1 MINKIRV
8 RLLVGLITLVF
19 FLPACNANNSAAQ
32 PVTIPVAQPITPE
45 TKKVA
50 MTVQVK
56 NTSQAQI
63 NYLMGKFSPTKHN
76 FFAKISKRYANQS
89 GFYLRKEALDAFIKM
104 HQAAKKDGVRLTI
117 RSATRSFN
125 TQKRIWE
132 RKWLG
137 KRRLSDGTNVARDI
151 RNPINKS
158 LKILEYSSMPGT
170 SRHHWGT
177 DIDLNSFNN
186 KWFESGRGLKLFNW
200 LNVNA
205 GRFGFCRP
213 YTANRLH
220 GYNEEKWHW
229 SFKPLSA
236 PMMKAASH
244 VLSDAQITGFLGSE
258 TAAQIGVVN
267 KYILGVGA
275 GCR

>member
-1 MINKIRV
+1 MINKTRV
-8 RLLVGLITLVF
+8 RLLVGLVSLVF
-19 FLPACNANNSAAQ
+19 FLPACNANNSVAQSVTIPAAQ
-32 PVTIPVAQPITPE
+32 PLAPE
-45 TKKVA
+45 TRKVA
-50 MTVQVK
+50 MTGPLK
-56 NTSQAQI
+56 NASQAQI
-63 NYLMGKFSPTKHN
+63 HYLMGKFSPSKNKFFTKIP
-76 FFAKISKRYANQS
+76 KQYANQS
-89 GFYLRKEALDAFIKM
+89 GFYLRKETLAAFIKM
-104 HQAAKKDGVRLTI
+104 HQAAKKDGIRLTI

-125 TQKRIWE
+125 AQKRIWE

-151 RNPINKS
+151 RKPINKS

-177 DIDLNSFNN
+177 DIDLNSFDNR
-186 KWFESGRGLKLFNW
+186 WFESGKGLKLFNW
-200 LNVNA
+200 LNANA

-236 PMMKAASH
+236 PMMRAASH
-244 VLSDAQITGFLGSE
+244 VLSDTQITGFLGSE
-258 TAAQIGVVN
+258 TAVQISVVR
-267 KYILGVGA
+267 KYVLGVGA
-275 GCR
+275 ECR